1 MNQFK
6 NTALIE
12 YEQLIEDLQAALFVM
27 HDLDLYLDTHPDDS
41 EAITQYNEYYKY
53 KKELVAYIEARF
65 GPIEQYAENPTS
77 NQWAWAK
84 APWPWQL

>member
-1 MNQFK
+1 MSQLK

-84 APWPWQL
+84 APWRWQL